1 MKHDLL
7 SVRVVSRK
15 REASDVIS
23 FRLAS
28 EQGGVPL
35 PVFEAGA
42 HIDVHIADGLARKY
56 SLCND
61 SLEQDVY
68 EIAVKLEPASR
79 GGSARMHASIQA
91 GDRLMIGTPQN
102 DFSMAQ
108 HDGPSVLIAAGI
120 GITPLLSMAR
130 SMLRTARLFE
140 LHYFARSP
148 DAAAYAPV
156 LKNAPFAEFSQLY
169 FGFDFVSTTARLR
182 EIVPQREQRAHLYYC
197 GPRPFMDAVS
207 ALADERLCPE
217 QAHREYFSAAQ
228 AGSGSDGAF
237 VVELARSQRVFEI
250 PVGKSITDVL
260 FEQQIPL
267 ETSCEAGVCGACKT
281 TVLAGVPDHLDSFLS
296 TAERARND
304 SIMPCVSR
312 CAGGR
317 LVLDL

>member
-35 PVFEAGA
+35 PAFEAGA
-42 HIDVHIADGLARKY
+42 HIDVHIVDGLARKY

-79 GGSARMHASIQA
+79 GGSARMHASIHA
-91 GDRLMIGTPQN
+91 GDRLTIGTPQN
-102 DFSMAQ
+102 YFSMAQ

-130 SMLRTARLFE
+130 SMLRAARPFE
-140 LHYFARSP
+140 FHYFARSP
-148 DAAAYAPV
+148 EAAAYAPV
-156 LKNAPFAEFSQLY
+156 LKDAPFAEFSQLY
-169 FGFDFVSTTARLR
+169 FGFDIVSTTARLR
-182 EIVPQREQRAHLYYC
+182 EIVPQREQRAHLYYR

-207 ALADERLCPE
+207 ALAHERLCPE
-217 QAHREYFSAAQ
+217 HVHCEYFSAQ
-228 AGSGSDGAF
+228 ADSASDGAF
-237 VVELARSQRVFEI
+237 VVELARSQRVLEI

-260 FEQQIPL
+260 FEQRIPL
-267 ETSCEAGVCGACKT
+267 ESSCEAGVCGACKT

-296 TAERARND
+296 PAERARND